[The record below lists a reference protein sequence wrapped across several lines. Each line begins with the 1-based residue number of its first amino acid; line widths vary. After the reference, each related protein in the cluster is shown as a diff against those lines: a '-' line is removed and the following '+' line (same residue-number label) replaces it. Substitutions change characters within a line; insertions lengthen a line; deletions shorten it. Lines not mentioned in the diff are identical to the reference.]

1 MKIIVVG
8 GGKIGETLV
17 EQLAKEGHDL
27 GFDAITSKRSLRKPK
42 TGLTLWESMGTALPI
57 LCRSRQGCRSG
68 SSDRRYQFGRAEY
81 ALLPGGKKLG
91 ARHTIARIR
100 NPEYN
105 DQLVFLREE
114 LGLSLSI
121 NPEAAAAGSCSGCS
135 ASPRR

>member
-27 GFDAITSKRSLRKPK
+27 VLIDNQQTVIEETENRLDVMGIYGNGASHLVQIEAGVPK
-42 TGLTLWESMGTALPI
+42 ADLLIAVTNSDELNM
-57 LCRSRQGCRSG
+57 LCCLV
-68 SSDRRYQFGRAEY
+68 A
-81 ALLPGGKKLG
+81 KKLG

-121 NPEAAAAGSCSGCS
+121 NPAAADAP
-135 ASPRR
+135 A

>member
-27 GFDAITSKRSLRKPK
+27 VLIDNQQTVIEETENRLDVMGIYGNGASHLVQIEAGVPK
-42 TGLTLWESMGTALPI
+42 ADLLIAVTNSDELNM
-57 LCRSRQGCRSG
+57 LCCLV
-68 SSDRRYQFGRAEY
+68 A
-81 ALLPGGKKLG
+81 KKLG

-121 NPEAAAAGSCSGCS
+121 NPRRPPRGSCSGCS

>member
-27 GFDAITSKRSLRKPK
+27 VLIDNQQTVIEETENRLDVMGIYGNGASHLVQIGAGVPK
-42 TGLTLWESMGTALPI
+42 ADLLIAVTNSDELNM
-57 LCRSRQGCRSG
+57 LCCLV
-68 SSDRRYQFGRAEY
+68 A
-81 ALLPGGKKLG
+81 KKLG

-121 NPEAAAAGSCSGCS
+121 NPEAAAAGGC
-135 ASPRR
+135 AGGVGRAPG